1 MINFD
6 HIVDTYKVSH
16 CPDTD
21 TQNDEG
27 ALMLV
32 VVS

>member
-1 MINFD
+1 MVYFN
-6 HIVDTYKVSH
+6 HIVDTFTVSH